1 MGPVARVFDIPQ
13 SLSQNSSFVQMF
25 LFLQQALLILALACL
40 TSAYLIDD
48 TDLSVLQYSS
58 NPGAG
63 PVWGP
68 FPTAAGASLE
78 LLLPNGTFMT
88 INSAPCY
95 NGTL

>member
-68 FPTAAGASLE
+68 FPTATGASLE